1 MSCLDERRAKIYRL
15 ATEVLGD
22 ADLARGWILEPAIG
36 LNQQIP
42 ADLIETPEG
51 AELVETYLMQI
62 EYCVYV

>member
-1 MSCLDERRAKIYRL
+1 MSCLDERRVRIYHL

-22 ADLARGWILEPAIG
+22 ADLARGWMLEAAIG

-51 AELVETYLMQI
+51 AGPVETYLMQI